1 MRISDWSSDV
11 CSSDLPSRRTCSRR
25 RCVSNCAA
33 TTDRS
38 RSSMKRNFKTL
49 LISGLCA
56 LAAVPVLAS
65 NPIVKGW
72 YADPEIRIF
81 DGQYWIYPTYS
92 DHYGTLDTS
101 PEFTDAQ
108 TEDRKSTRLNSSH

>member
-1 MRISDWSSDV
+1 
-11 CSSDLPSRRTCSRR
+11 
-25 RCVSNCAA
+25 
-33 TTDRS
+33 
-38 RSSMKRNFKTL
+38 MKRNFKTL

-92 DHYGTLDTS
+92 DHYGSLDTS

-108 TEDRKSTRLNSSH
+108 KDFRKHKMVRPSYGLQTFRQDDRRVGQACVSPCRSRW

>member
-1 MRISDWSSDV
+1 
-11 CSSDLPSRRTCSRR
+11 
-25 RCVSNCAA
+25 
-33 TTDRS
+33 
-38 RSSMKRNFKTL
+38 MKRNFKTL

-108 TEDRKSTRLNSSH
+108 KDLRKNKMVRPSYGIQTRSEEQTSELQSLMRNSYAVLCLTKKNT